1 MVRALSIKIIPNFLK
16 EETFNELSNIL
27 LNNSFPW
34 FYSDISGGPGDYSN
48 FFFQHWFYLEGRQN
62 SEWFGKV
69 AIPILGSLDFKSL
82 IRVKANCYSQR
93 DKEIIT
99 RFHIDDTNPHTVA
112 LYSLNT
118 NNGYTLFENGEKVHS
133 VANQMA
139 IFDGRLKHASV
150 SQTDTAIRV
159 NVNFNLIL

>member
-1 MVRALSIKIIPNFLK
+1 MKNKIQIIPNFLK

-27 LNNSFPW
+27 LSNSFPW
-34 FYSDISGGPGDYSN
+34 FYSSISGGPGDYSN
-48 FFFQHWFYLEGRQN
+48 FFFTHCFYINDMQE
-62 SEWFGKV
+62 SEWFNK
-69 AIPILGSLDFKSL
+69 ITMPILGKLDFKHL

-99 RFHIDDTNPHTVA
+99 DFHTDSINPHTVA

-118 NNGYTLFENGEKVHS
+118 NNGYTLFENGEKVPS
-133 VANQMA
+133 VANQMV
-139 IFDGRLKHASV
+139 IFNGNLKHASV
-150 SQTDTAIRV
+150 SQTDTDIRV